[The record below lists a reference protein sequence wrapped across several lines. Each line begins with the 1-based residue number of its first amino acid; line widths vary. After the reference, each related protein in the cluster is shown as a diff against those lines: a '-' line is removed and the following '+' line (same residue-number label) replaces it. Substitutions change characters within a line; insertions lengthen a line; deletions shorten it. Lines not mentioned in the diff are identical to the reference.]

1 MCLDLWLTGGPAC
14 LTSTLFALNVGASKG
29 TLTFM
34 DYGWSCCWIYLY
46 PPWSITNKESWNR
59 IQMHQVLPTFAHSFR
74 VQEQTSE
81 RLMKVYHHVVGLLMM
96 KIWIKLSMKQWT
108 SEYCF
113 WMIHVFCSRTF
124 SQFRICRVLLE
135 DIAASTRGRCHVF
148 LNDKELTVQFRGGF
162 GGCVNGT
169 RLFQHFWS
177 NATFLTD
184 GF

>member
-1 MCLDLWLTGGPAC
+1 
-14 LTSTLFALNVGASKG
+14 
-29 TLTFM
+29 
-34 DYGWSCCWIYLY
+34 
-46 PPWSITNKESWNR
+46 
-59 IQMHQVLPTFAHSFR
+59 
-74 VQEQTSE
+74 
-81 RLMKVYHHVVGLLMM
+81 MKVYRVVGLLMI
-96 KIWIKLSMKQWT
+96 KI
-108 SEYCF
+108 

-169 RLFQHFWS
+169 RLFQHSCLPISS

-184 GF
+184 GLKSGDDVGSEYIWEFHRLPNVLGKRGGMSTFSVGLLEGSQVHM